1 LASHRGKTHL
11 VEELQVFPLHVAVNN
26 LLVAKEEEGKKSRLV
41 VLSDHEV
48 KSVPVARCHSA
59 NLRSCAE
66 CVALQDPSCAWDIRN
81 NKCLLHSGSHSDASG
96 LLQNLAEGF
105 HAGCG
110 GAAGSSARQGLSS
123 SLSNDLNM
131 EVNHQGEFYSLRTVM
146 SREYSEQTLSLACI
160 SSALLSLLVGF
171 LAGYCFFKRC
181 HPAGS
186 DKMNC
191 GHAYLEAQMLER
203 QATKAM
209 VESDMAYD
217 PPYTTPAALATTKN
231 NLLSNQPVVSKDT
244 MKTNL
249 TVTNTGGTLGKCKK
263 VYL

>member
-1 LASHRGKTHL
+1 
-11 VEELQVFPLHVAVNN
+11 LHVAVNN
-26 LLVAKEEEGKKSRLV
+26 LLVAREEGKGSRLV

-81 NKCLLHSGSHSDASG
+81 NQCAPHSGSPADASA

-110 GAAGSSARQGLSS
+110 GAATAHPGLSS
-123 SLSNDLNM
+123 GLSDDLNM
-131 EVNHQGEFYSLRTVM
+131 EVNHQQEYYGLSMRTVM
-146 SREYSEQTLSLACI
+146 SREYSERTLSLACI
-160 SSALLSLLVGF
+160 SSALLSLLAGF

-181 HPAGS
+181 NPDRG

-203 QATKAM
+203 QTTKAM
-209 VESDMAYD
+209 VESDMYVHD

-231 NLLSNQPVVSKDT
+231 NLLSNQPVVSKET